1 MLSRCRQTIIVCH
14 FRAPRFEPAHRKLGN
29 FLDVAWSVQV
39 AIHNAFDTRAKT
51 ERLAR
56 LAGALSVLSSSY
68 KKINATRISCL
79 TPGATCKIFI
89 TRVFNLKQKGRAMQ
103 YLITLLL
110 AASFSA
116 PAFAADTPMTDKERI
131 DQLIQQN
138 KMLLAQNTLLA
149 EQCERPKTKEE
160 AFAQCM
166 QAARGEKG
174 AMATE
179 SVGSNCRLLLK

>member
-1 MLSRCRQTIIVCH
+1 
-14 FRAPRFEPAHRKLGN
+14 
-29 FLDVAWSVQV
+29 
-39 AIHNAFDTRAKT
+39 
-51 ERLAR
+51 
-56 LAGALSVLSSSY
+56 
-68 KKINATRISCL
+68 
-79 TPGATCKIFI
+79 
-89 TRVFNLKQKGRAMQ
+89 MQ